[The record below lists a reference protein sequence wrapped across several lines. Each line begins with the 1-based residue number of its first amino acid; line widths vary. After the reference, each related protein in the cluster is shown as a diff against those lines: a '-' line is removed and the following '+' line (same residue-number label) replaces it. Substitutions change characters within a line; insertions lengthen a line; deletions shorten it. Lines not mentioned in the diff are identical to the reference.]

1 MTLTRREALLLGMGV
16 LVASTGCA
24 DKTPGRV
31 AGTTPAGTTA
41 PPAPSTSTPG
51 QAGPSWSQLAKHVDG
66 ILARPGSP
74 AYEQARL
81 TENPR
86 YDGEEPLAVLRVAGA
101 ADVATA
107 FRFAQDHD
115 LPVAIRSGGHSYPGW
130 SAGAGRLVLDC
141 RQLAGVSM
149 SGTVATIGAGAAL
162 APVYAAVAAR
172 GRALPAGSCATVGIA
187 GLTLGGG
194 VGVLTRA
201 LGLTC
206 DSVSAMQVVTADG
219 RTRTVDASHDPDLF
233 WALRGGGGGHL
244 GVVTSFRFR
253 TTAAP
258 QLQTFYLSWPI
269 SAATQVIEA
278 WQSWGPAADVRLWST
293 LKVLGGATHPSG
305 PTVVLA
311 GTWTGPGEPDLSGL
325 LTHCPRPSAHTTTP
339 RSYAAA
345 MNAYAGCLSIPVS
358 RCHTG
363 PGGDLQ
369 REAFGA
375 TSHVAY
381 RPLTAPGISTLLDR
395 VSDAD
400 STGLK
405 EAGLSMDLLG
415 GRVRELSPGA
425 TAFVHRDALMT
436 VQYTATFTGTRAS
449 VADGFVRGFRSA
461 MTPYWDD
468 HAYVN
473 YADASLKDPAQAYFG
488 ANARRLAGV
497 RRTYDPDRFF
507 TQPQGY

>member
-31 AGTTPAGTTA
+31 SVTTPAGTPTR
-41 PPAPSTSTPG
+41 PGPSTSTSGP
-51 QAGPSWSQLAKHVDG
+51 AGPSWSQLAKHVDG
-66 ILARPGSP
+66 TLVTPGSA
-74 AYEQARL
+74 AYERARL

-86 YDGEEPLAVLRVAGA
+86 YDEARPLAVLRVAGP

-130 SAGAGRLVLDC
+130 SAGAGRLVIDC
-141 RQLAGVSM
+141 RGLAGVSW

-172 GRALPAGSCATVGIA
+172 GRAIPGGSCATVGIA

-206 DSVSAMQVVTADG
+206 DSVSAMQVVTAEG
-219 RTRTVDASHDPDLF
+219 RTRTVDAAHDPDLF

-253 TTAAP
+253 TTAA
-258 QLQTFYLSWPI
+258 QVLHTFYLSWPI
-269 SAATQVIEA
+269 SAAPEVIEA
-278 WQSWGPAADVRLWST
+278 WQSWGPAADDRLWST

-325 LTHCPRPSAHTTTP
+325 LAHCPRPSVHTTTP

-345 MNAYAGCLSIPVS
+345 MSAYAGCSSVPVS

-381 RPLTAPGISTLLDR
+381 RPLTNAGINTLLDH
-395 VSDAD
+395 VSDAG
-400 STGLK
+400 STGLR

-415 GRVRELSPGA
+415 GRVRDLSPGA

-436 VQYTATFTGTRAS
+436 VQYTATFTGARAS
-449 VADGFVRGFRSA
+449 VADRFVRGFRSA
-461 MTPYWDD
+461 MKPSWDD

-473 YADASLKDPAQAYFG
+473 YADASLQDPAQAYYG
-488 ANARRLAGV
+488 ANAERLAGV
-497 RRTYDPDRFF
+497 RRTYDPHRFF